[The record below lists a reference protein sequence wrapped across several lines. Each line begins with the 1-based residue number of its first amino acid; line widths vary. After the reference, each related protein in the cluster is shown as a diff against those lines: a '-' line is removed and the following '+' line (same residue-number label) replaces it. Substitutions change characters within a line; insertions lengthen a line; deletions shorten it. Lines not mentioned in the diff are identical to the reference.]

1 MFILD
6 NLWAHKSGLIM
17 KILDNEDRCIMIM
30 TPANTP
36 EFSPI
41 ENLFSMSK
49 RILSKRILPK
59 EIELHAL
66 EVCKIMFGLEEKYI

>member
-1 MFILD
+1 
-6 NLWAHKSGLIM
+6 M
-17 KILDNEDRCIMIM
+17 KILNNEDRCTMIM

-49 RILSKRILPK
+49 RILSKRIQPK
-59 EIELHAL
+59 KIELYTF
-66 EVCKIMFGLEEKYI
+66 EVCKIMFGLEEKSI